1 MNMRIADKLTGRF
14 RYLTDEAP
22 ADTLIGLVLRSPHA
36 HARILLLDTSAAEAM
51 PGVHAVVTIADAPKD
66 FRYGLRHKDQPPL
79 TDGVVRY
86 RGEAVAAV
94 AAESMEIA
102 RAALQAIEVDYAVLP
117 TVSDPVRALEAGA
130 PGVHEGGNLCAAM
143 SYAQGDVE
151 AALSGSAH
159 VVDLK
164 LQTPRQM
171 HAALELEGGIAIFDG
186 DSLTMLAPAHDPH
199 NVRNV
204 ISALT
209 GLDESRCHVVGSP
222 IGGSYGGKEDLHVQP
237 VLALLAVK
245 AKRPVRLVLT
255 RPEAVMVGM
264 KRHPFTISLRAG
276 CDGAGRLTAL
286 DFSAIA
292 DTGAYASH
300 GPEVLDTGMECAPG
314 AYGWQAVRL
323 DGKLAYTNN
332 GIAGA
337 FRGFGAVQTQC
348 ALELAIDAL
357 AEKAGLD
364 PVAFRRLNLAGAS
377 DPGPMGQAMVPMPE
391 LEPLARSLGELP
403 EAPEHASDPDR
414 YLTGKG
420 VALIRKGEGFG
431 GGGPNGAKGALF
443 LDADGRI
450 VLESSLTEMG
460 QGLTAAAQA
469 ALISILNV
477 ARDDVSL
484 RIGETRVRDS
494 GPTSASRGTQIAV
507 RLVRKGAVPFCAT
520 LCEAAASK
528 LGGAPEDYDLG
539 PGGLYGKAE
548 RRNRP
553 DIAFA
558 DLAGEGAIRVEI
570 EVPAIETHLA
580 GQSVHTLFT
589 ACAARASVSVD
600 RWTGRITCTGLD
612 ILPECG
618 PPLVPAAFEGQMAG
632 GAAQALGFCL
642 TEDLPAVDGAFQ
654 ALNLDGYFI
663 PTIADMPPVRVH
675 ALDDLGADDPVGLRG
690 AGEIG
695 LNAVAPAIANAV
707 RDALGVAPERLP
719 VDPLWVLDVL
729 EAKA

>member
-22 ADTLIGLVLRSPHA
+22 ADTLTGLVLRSPHA
-36 HARILLLDTSAAEAM
+36 HARILRLDTSAAEAM
-51 PGVHAVVTIADAPKD
+51 PGVHAVVTMADAPKG
-66 FRYGLRHKDQPPL
+66 FRHGLRHKDQPPL
-79 TDGVVRY
+79 ADGVVRY
-86 RGEAVAAV
+86 RGEAVAAI
-94 AAESMEIA
+94 AAESMEVA

-117 TVSDPVRALEAGA
+117 TVSDPTRALEEGA
-130 PGVHEGGNLCAAM
+130 PALHDGGNLSASM
-143 SYAQGDVE
+143 SYAHGDVE
-151 AALSGSAH
+151 AVLSRSAH

-171 HAALELEGGIAIFDG
+171 HVALELEGGMAMSDG
-186 DSLTMLAPAHDPH
+186 ENLTLRAPAHDPH
-199 NVRNV
+199 NVRSV
-204 ISALT
+204 ISTLT
-209 GLDESRCHVVGSP
+209 GIDDSRCHVVGSP

-245 AKRPVRLVLT
+245 ARRPVRLVLS
-255 RPEAVMVGM
+255 RREAVMVGM

-276 CDGAGRLTAL
+276 CDEVGRLTGL
-286 DFSAIA
+286 DFKAIA

-323 DGKLAYTNN
+323 DGQLAYTNN

-348 ALELAIDAL
+348 ALELAIDML
-357 AEKAGLD
+357 AEKVGLD
-364 PVAFRRLNLAGAS
+364 PVAFRKLNLAGAT
-377 DPGPMGQAMVPMPE
+377 DPGPMGQPMVPMPE

-403 EAPEHASDPDR
+403 ETPDDTCDPDR
-414 YLTGKG
+414 FLTGVG

-431 GGGPNGAKGALF
+431 GGGPNGARGSL
-443 LDADGRI
+443 LLGSNGRI
-450 VLESSLTEMG
+450 FLESSLTEMG
-460 QGLTAAAQA
+460 QGLTEAAYA
-469 ALISILNV
+469 ALISTLNV
-477 ARDDVSL
+477 AREDVSL
-484 RIGETRVRDS
+484 RIGETGVGDS

-507 RLVRKGAVPFCAT
+507 RLVRKGAGAFRAA
-520 LCEAAASK
+520 LCKAASK
-528 LGGAPEDYDLG
+528 RLGGAPADYDLG
-539 PGGLYGKAE
+539 PGGLYRKAE
-548 RRNRP
+548 RRNQP

-558 DLAGEGAIRVEI
+558 DLAGEGTIRVEI

-589 ACAARASVSVD
+589 ACAARASVRVD
-600 RWTGRITCTGLD
+600 CWTGRITCTGLD

-642 TEDLPAVDGAFQ
+642 TEDLPAIDGVFQ
-654 ALNLDGYFI
+654 AQNLDGYFI
-663 PTIADMPPVRVH
+663 PTIADMPPVRIH
-675 ALDDLGADDPVGLRG
+675 ALDDLDKDDPVGLRG

-707 RDALGVAPERLP
+707 RDALGVAPEALP

-729 EAKA
+729 EGAG